1 MHLSD
6 HFTLEELC
14 KSQTALRAGIDNTPS
29 ADTPEGQAVITALT
43 RVCERILEPIR
54 VHFGVPFAPNSGYR
68 CLELNRALKSKDSS
82 QHVKGEAVDI
92 EVPGIANFDLA
103 EWIRDNREF
112 DQLILEFYT
121 PGEPA
126 SGWVHCSLI
135 DDGNR
140 GEVLTIGKQGTSI
153 GLVR

>member
-14 KSQTALRAGIDNTPS
+14 KSHTAQRLEIDNS
-29 ADTPEGQAVITALT
+29 VDPETEDGRQVLIDLR
-43 RVCERILEPIR
+43 RVCERILEPVR
-54 VHFGVPFAPNSGYR
+54 AHFGVPFAPSSGSR
-68 CLELNRALKSKDSS
+68 CLDLNRALKSRDTS
-82 QHVKGEAVDI
+82 QHVKGQAVDI

-103 EWIRDNREF
+103 TWIRDNLEF

-126 SGWVHCSLI
+126 SGWVHCSNVEN
-135 DDGNR
+135 GNR
-140 GEVLTIGKQGTSI
+140 GEVLTIGKQGTSKD
-153 GLVR
+153 LVR